1 MTLNG
6 ALWFE
11 DIHITAY
18 CHKRHEQRTF
28 KFERINELEILNI

>member
-11 DIHITAY
+11 DMQRIKSHWFYLYAINIY
-18 CHKRHEQRTF
+18 CLLEQY
-28 KFERINELEILNI
+28 